1 MKISWSSF
9 KFRQRSCL
17 VVTYHEATS
26 SLLQLWVRL
35 VILSRLQ
42 DLINFIPDYPHTEFT
57 QECKVRYL
65 VFYFETSPL
74 LFPVGFL
81 CDNVNK
87 LFSCIRLILQTKNA
101 NVLGFCWTNWNEI
114 VFITDQGIEFYQ
126 VILTSVTYLQ
136 LWGSESLYFLVYWQ
150 FFALEY
156 RILEHFWFKRLS

>member
-9 KFRQRSCL
+9 KFRQRSRL

-26 SLLQLWVRL
+26 SVLQLWVRL

-57 QECKVRYL
+57 QECKVRDL
-65 VFYFETSPL
+65 IFYFETSPL
-74 LFPVGFL
+74 HFPVGFL
-81 CDNVNK
+81 CDPVNK
-87 LFSCIRLILQTKNA
+87 LFSCVRLILQTKNA

-126 VILTSVTYLQ
+126 VILTSVTCLH
-136 LWGSESLYFLVYWQ
+136 LWGLESLYFL
-150 FFALEY
+150 FTGSFLLLNTE
-156 RILEHFWFKRLS
+156 F

>member
-57 QECKVRYL
+57 QECKVRDL
-65 VFYFETSPL
+65 IFYFETSPL
-74 LFPVGFL
+74 HFPVGFL
-81 CDNVNK
+81 CDPVNK
-87 LFSCIRLILQTKNA
+87 LFSCVRLILQTKNA

-126 VILTSVTYLQ
+126 VILTSVTCLH
-136 LWGSESLYFLVYWQ
+136 LWGLESLYFL
-150 FFALEY
+150 FTGSFLLLNTE
-156 RILEHFWFKRLS
+156 F